1 MSSIQFLKWLP
12 TLLEGIKITMIT
24 AVVGIFLSILVGAVV
39 AMLMAYDNAVIS
51 AILRVYISIFRN
63 APLLVIIFFF
73 YYGLPLINVTLSGMI
88 CGIISIAL
96 NEGAFVAEILRG
108 SIKSIPVGEVEA
120 ACSLGL
126 KKGTVVRKVIFPLA
140 FKNSVPMLTGQASVV
155 VKDSSLFSIIMVTD
169 LMRAGNMFYEKY
181 LNSASIWLVGAIYII
196 IFFVITF
203 IGRMIEKRV
212 MVRR

>member
-1 MSSIQFLKWLP
+1 MSSVQFLKWLP

-196 IFFVITF
+196 IFFIITF

>member
-1 MSSIQFLKWLP
+1 MSSVQFLKWLP

-196 IFFVITF
+196 IFFIITF

-212 MVRR
+212 IVRR

>member
-1 MSSIQFLKWLP
+1 MSSVQFFNWLP

-140 FKNSVPMLTGQASVV
+140 FKNSIPMLTGQASVV

-196 IFFVITF
+196 IFFIITF